1 MTNCPSSLFR
11 SNGAGGV
18 GGGGAKS
25 EKRKFKLYYFID
37 VNGRKQ
43 LALHILQTKMIY
55 GIQYRMEYV
64 DHENGFFTSSL

>member
-43 LALHILQTKMIY
+43 LALHIL
-55 GIQYRMEYV
+55 
-64 DHENGFFTSSL
+64 